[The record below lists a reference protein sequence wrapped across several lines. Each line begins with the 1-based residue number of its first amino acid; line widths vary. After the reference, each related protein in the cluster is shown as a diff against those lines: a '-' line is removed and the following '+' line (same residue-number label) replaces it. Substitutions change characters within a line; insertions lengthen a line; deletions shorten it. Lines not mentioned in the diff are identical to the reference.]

1 MEVLEK
7 TARFD
12 LIQSATKLSRIG
24 LTNQDILEVNIFTV
38 LELSKYSSMI
48 QKKVTN
54 FASALCRPSNMA
66 TLGHSCMTSEVNWQK
81 SEKPSRIEESIG
93 GTAGDDLLKVKQTKI
108 SRGDRLTED
117 SGSRHIHG
125 TRTV

>member
-1 MEVLEK
+1 MGVLEK

-24 LTNQDILEVNIFTV
+24 LTNQDILKVNIFTV

-48 QKKVTN
+48 QKVTN

-66 TLGHSCMTSEVNWQK
+66 ILGHSCMISEVN
-81 SEKPSRIEESIG
+81 
-93 GTAGDDLLKVKQTKI
+93 
-108 SRGDRLTED
+108 
-117 SGSRHIHG
+117 
-125 TRTV
+125 